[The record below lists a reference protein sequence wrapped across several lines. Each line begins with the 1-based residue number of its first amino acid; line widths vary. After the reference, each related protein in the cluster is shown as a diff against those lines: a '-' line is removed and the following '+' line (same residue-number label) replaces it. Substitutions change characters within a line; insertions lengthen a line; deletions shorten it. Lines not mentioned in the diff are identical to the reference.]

1 MEPKPEWNPDIIGAD
16 SNVIIK
22 MPSGNYKTINLA
34 KESVVS
40 LGKFGSFRAKEL
52 VGKYF
57 NVALEIYDRDKL
69 RVVDNVNYL
78 EDFSIDPTLVTEAT
92 NQDILDRVENQKLS
106 NDEILAM
113 KAAGLA
119 GEMDHQEIISKLGAR
134 PVLTTVSNHGKFHE
148 KTEFSKAKYI
158 KKKVQ
163 KFAKLF
169 VPLVPNSLNQVEYQT
184 TKGNSE
190 RIKELRVDTLSQI
203 LTFANVRAGSRILCV
218 DDSGGLLTLALL
230 ERTHGMGDMVVFH
243 DGQNASVEL
252 VRQSNLPEHIKNS
265 FTTFSWFRFHEPFV
279 LEDVVDEKDKERQ
292 ENRHRRFVEVD
303 TLIRSGGFDS
313 LIVCSTYNNKEILE
327 RLAPFLTPSAKVVI
341 YSPRKELLLP
351 CYEHARSC
359 KTFINTQLSESWMRE
374 YQVPVHASGTHPLM
388 MTSGSGGFVFT
399 CTYITEEGCEV
410 IEKPTYKSLKDK
422 QYKRQKTD
430 PGETA

>member
-52 VGKYF
+52 VGK
-57 NVALEIYDRDKL
+57 
-69 RVVDNVNYL
+69 VVDNVNYL

-119 GEMDHQEIISKLGAR
+119 GEMDHQEIISKL
-134 PVLTTVSNHGKFHE
+134 VSNHGKFHE

-230 ERTHGMGDMVVFH
+230 ERTHGRLLT
-243 DGQNASVEL
+243 A
-252 VRQSNLPEHIKNS
+252 
-265 FTTFSWFRFHEPFV
+265 
-279 LEDVVDEKDKERQ
+279 
-292 ENRHRRFVEVD
+292 
-303 TLIRSGGFDS
+303 S

-351 CYEHARSC
+351 SYEHARSC